1 MKLVLIVSFLAIALF
16 LSGCVE
22 PAKSGDNNPAMD
34 SNTGC
39 PPDTELYCSDWVLG
53 PRCNIQSCSCFY
65 SGSAGDVAASFY
77 LTSDNQHFPCSGT
90 GSEMSCMAAAQ
101 QVEQVCGQ
109 QPQ

>member
-1 MKLVLIVSFLAIALF
+1 MKLGLIVLFLAIALF

-39 PPDTELYCSDWVLG
+39 PPDTELYCSGWILS
-53 PRCNIQSCSCFY
+53 PSCNIKSCSCFY
-65 SGSAGDVAASFY
+65 SDSTRDAVASFY
-77 LTSDNQHFPCSGT
+77 LTSDDQYFQCSGE
-90 GSEMSCMAAAQ
+90 GQAISCEAAAQ
-101 QVEQVCGQ
+101 QVGQVCGQ